1 MTDVLAAL
9 GVLADADHPARLDAL
24 QRFYERWKGDDL
36 VIDKWFSLQAMSRLP
51 QTNARVKELARHPA
65 FDLRN
70 PNRVRSLLSAF
81 ADANPV
87 RFHALDGEGYA
98 FLADWVMALDP
109 MNPLLA
115 ARLLQPL
122 GQWRRYDNARQKLM
136 RDQLERVLTL
146 PNVSRNTYEIASKSL
161 G

>member
-1 MTDVLAAL
+1 
-9 GVLADADHPARLDAL
+9 
-24 QRFYERWKGDDL
+24 
-36 VIDKWFSLQAMSRLP
+36 MSRLP